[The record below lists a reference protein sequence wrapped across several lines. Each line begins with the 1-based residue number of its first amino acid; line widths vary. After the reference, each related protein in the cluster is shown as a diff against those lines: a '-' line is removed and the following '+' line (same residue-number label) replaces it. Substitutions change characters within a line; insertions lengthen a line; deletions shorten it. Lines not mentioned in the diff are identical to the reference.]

1 MDFCY
6 AHCHVGTKID
16 LVFTYYSKFNN
27 RLRPGGTLEFVS
39 MIYRK
44 KAKGCTFLFAKYA
57 LLLFG

>member
-44 KAKGCTFLFAKYA
+44 TAKGCAFVFA
-57 LLLFG
+57 